1 MSLNTCGCVSVID
14 MIGMVQMVWPN
25 WLNLLHHP
33 EECNE
38 YVHVC
43 TDSIPC
49 WCCTHEVIEIVSP
62 SPNVL
67 LSSCKFWLLSW
78 VKEILLVVD
87 DKHCLSSRVMLKDNF
102 KSNFQLSYIHYYHIL
117 FLLSTSLF
125 DLSQA
130 GYDKGETVLVSG
142 TDGVG
147 TKLKIAQAV
156 GKVQQIIFIFSII
169 WLFLLFYGCCSP
181 EYYIH

>member
-1 MSLNTCGCVSVID
+1 M
-14 MIGMVQMVWPN
+14 
-25 WLNLLHHP
+25 
-33 EECNE
+33 
-38 YVHVC
+38 
-43 TDSIPC
+43 
-49 WCCTHEVIEIVSP
+49 
-62 SPNVL
+62 
-67 LSSCKFWLLSW
+67 
-78 VKEILLVVD
+78 KEILLVVD

-102 KSNFQLSYIHYYHIL
+102 KSNFQLSYIHYHPIL